1 MSSIDEIKQEISIHT
16 DWLCQQLEEFR
27 LQTKLSGKLNNGCWA
42 NENGVIVGWVGYC
55 PHNDQA
61 EDNIELVF
69 WFSENEN
76 KDKCDFDVGVC
87 WTDGSMIHN
96 IAENDNIDID
106 NAISRI
112 KIIIE
117 QEKTRSLAE
126 MKKQMLIDRPP
137 YYHDEYK

>member
-1 MSSIDEIKQEISIHT
+1 M
-16 DWLCQQLEEFR
+16 F
-27 LQTKLSGKLNNGCWA
+27 
-42 NENGVIVGWVGYC
+42 VGWVSYC

-76 KDKCDFDVGVC
+76 KDKCDFDVGIY

-117 QEKTRSLAE
+117 QEKIRSLAE